1 MSNLGLV
8 DRDSFY
14 QNMILE
20 IMSTD
25 DKICNYY
32 YLTREKDKIYFN
44 GNGQRFYQ
52 FTEVTDDT
60 QLKEYYDKLSSTF
73 NTEFKELI
81 IYGDP
86 YAELVAVIKDKIICI
101 DSDNN
106 FDDWIFEKEYLP
118 KYLQKEKPAFS
129 KN

>member
-1 MSNLGLV
+1 MSYLGLV

-44 GNGQRFYQ
+44 GNAQRFYQ

>member
-1 MSNLGLV
+1 MSYLGLV
-8 DRDSFY
+8 DKDSFY

-32 YLTREKDKIYFN
+32 YLKREKDKIYFN

-60 QLKEYYDKLSSTF
+60 QLKEYYDELSSTF

-81 IYGDP
+81 LLGDP

-106 FDDWIFEKEYLP
+106 FDDWIYEKAYHP
-118 KYLQKEKPAFS
+118 KYFQKEKQ
-129 KN
+129 

>member
-1 MSNLGLV
+1 MSYLGLV

-32 YLTREKDKIYFN
+32 YLKREKDKIYFN
-44 GNGQRFYQ
+44 GNGLRFYQ

-60 QLKEYYDKLSSTF
+60 QLKEYYDEYEIKLR
-73 NTEFKELI
+73 I
-81 IYGDP
+81 R
-86 YAELVAVIKDKIICI
+86 
-101 DSDNN
+101 
-106 FDDWIFEKEYLP
+106 IF
-118 KYLQKEKPAFS
+118 
-129 KN
+129 

>member
-1 MSNLGLV
+1 MSYLGLV
-8 DRDSFY
+8 DKDSFY

-32 YLTREKDKIYFN
+32 YLKREKDKIYFN

-81 IYGDP
+81 LFGDP

-106 FDDWIFEKEYLP
+106 FDDWIYEKAYHP
-118 KYLQKEKPAFS
+118 KYFQKEKQ
-129 KN
+129 

>member
-1 MSNLGLV
+1 MYNNFLRTLIS
-8 DRDSFY
+8 
-14 QNMILE
+14 
-20 IMSTD
+20 
-25 DKICNYY
+25 C
-32 YLTREKDKIYFN
+32 
-44 GNGQRFYQ
+44 QRFYQ

-101 DSDNN
+101 DSDNS
-106 FDDWIFEKEYLP
+106 FDDWILEKEYPQKL
-118 KYLQKEKPAFS
+118 LQKEK
-129 KN
+129 

>member
-1 MSNLGLV
+1 MSYLGLV

-44 GNGQRFYQ
+44 GNAQRFYQ

-106 FDDWIFEKEYLP
+106 FDDWIFEKAYLP
-118 KYLQKEKPAFS
+118 KYLQKEKQ
-129 KN
+129 

>member
-1 MSNLGLV
+1 MSNLGHV

-106 FDDWIFEKEYLP
+106 FDDWIFEKEYIP
-118 KYLQKEKPAFS
+118 KYLQKEKPPFS

>member
-1 MSNLGLV
+1 MSYLGLV

-25 DKICNYY
+25 DKFCNYY

-60 QLKEYYDKLSSTF
+60 QLKEYYDKLSSKF

-101 DSDNN
+101 DSDNS
-106 FDDWIFEKEYLP
+106 FDDWILEKEYPQKL
-118 KYLQKEKPAFS
+118 LQKEKQ
-129 KN
+129 

>member
-1 MSNLGLV
+1 MSYLGLV

>member
-1 MSNLGLV
+1 MSYLGLV
-8 DRDSFY
+8 DKDSFY

-20 IMSTD
+20 IMSTE

-32 YLTREKDKIYFN
+32 YLKREKDNIYLN

-60 QLKEYYDKLSSTF
+60 QLKEYYDELSSTF

-81 IYGDP
+81 LLGDP

-106 FDDWIFEKEYLP
+106 FDDWIYEKAYHP
-118 KYLQKEKPAFS
+118 KYFQKEKQ
-129 KN
+129 

>member
-1 MSNLGLV
+1 MSYLGLV

-20 IMSTD
+20 IMNTD
-25 DKICNYY
+25 DMVCNYY

-44 GNGQRFYQ
+44 GNAQRFYQ

-60 QLKEYYDKLSSTF
+60 QLKEYYDKLSSKF

-101 DSDNN
+101 DSDNS
-106 FDDWIFEKEYLP
+106 FDDWILEKEYP
-118 KYLQKEKPAFS
+118 SKFLQKEKQ
-129 KN
+129 

>member
-1 MSNLGLV
+1 MSYLGLV

-32 YLTREKDKIYFN
+32 YLKREKDKIYFN

-73 NTEFKELI
+73 NTDFKELI

>member
-1 MSNLGLV
+1 MSYLGLV
-8 DRDSFY
+8 DKDSFY

-20 IMSTD
+20 IMSTE

-32 YLTREKDKIYFN
+32 YLKREKDKIYFN
-44 GNGQRFYQ
+44 GNGLRFYQ

-60 QLKEYYDKLSSTF
+60 QLKEYYDELSSTF

-81 IYGDP
+81 LFGDP
-86 YAELVAVIKDKIICI
+86 YAELAAVIKDKIICI
-101 DSDNN
+101 ESDNN

-118 KYLQKEKPAFS
+118 KYLQKEKQ
-129 KN
+129 

>member
-8 DRDSFY
+8 DRDRFY

>member
-1 MSNLGLV
+1 MSYLGLV

-32 YLTREKDKIYFN
+32 YLKREKDKIYFN

-73 NTEFKELI
+73 NTDFKELI

-86 YAELVAVIKDKIICI
+86 YAELVAVIKDKIIYI

-106 FDDWIFEKEYLP
+106 FDDWIFEKAYLP
-118 KYLQKEKPAFS
+118 KYLQKEKQ
-129 KN
+129 

>member
-81 IYGDP
+81 IYGDS

>member
-1 MSNLGLV
+1 MSYLGLV

-60 QLKEYYDKLSSTF
+60 QLKEYYDKLSSKF

-101 DSDNN
+101 DSDNS
-106 FDDWIFEKEYLP
+106 FDDWILEKENPQKL
-118 KYLQKEKPAFS
+118 LQKEKQ
-129 KN
+129 

>member
-1 MSNLGLV
+1 MSYLGLV

-32 YLTREKDKIYFN
+32 YLKREKDKIYFN

-60 QLKEYYDKLSSTF
+60 QLKEYYDKLSSKF

-101 DSDNN
+101 ESDNN

-118 KYLQKEKPAFS
+118 KYLQKEKQ
-129 KN
+129 

>member
-1 MSNLGLV
+1 MSYLGLV

-44 GNGQRFYQ
+44 GNAQRFYQ

-86 YAELVAVIKDKIICI
+86 YAELVAVIKDKIIYI

-106 FDDWIFEKEYLP
+106 FDDWIFEKAYLP
-118 KYLQKEKPAFS
+118 KYLQKEKQ
-129 KN
+129 

>member
-1 MSNLGLV
+1 MSYLGLV
-8 DRDSFY
+8 DKDSFY

-25 DKICNYY
+25 DKIYNYY
-32 YLTREKDKIYFN
+32 YLKREKDKIYFN

-73 NTEFKELI
+73 NTEFEELI
-81 IYGDP
+81 IFGDP

-118 KYLQKEKPAFS
+118 KYLQKEKQ
-129 KN
+129 

>member
-1 MSNLGLV
+1 MSYLGLV
-8 DRDSFY
+8 DKDSFY

-20 IMSTD
+20 IMSTE

-32 YLTREKDKIYFN
+32 YLKREKDKIYFN

-60 QLKEYYDKLSSTF
+60 QLKEYYDELSSTF

-81 IYGDP
+81 LLGDP

-106 FDDWIFEKEYLP
+106 FDDWIYEKAYHP
-118 KYLQKEKPAFS
+118 KYFQKEKQ
-129 KN
+129 